1 MKIDFK
7 DIFNVLIIL
16 TLSIVFAF
24 FANPKL
30 IDIQNIPIFILIM
43 SSIYFIHWIVFLPS
57 FIIRSE
63 KYFDI
68 TGTFAYLFSLSL
80 IFYFLITT
88 QNVIKLRS
96 LTVFML
102 ISIWSIR
109 LGYFLFSRI
118 IREKQDK
125 RFANLKKSFSKFFV
139 TWTVSG
145 MWVFITS
152 LNGLTVIVNNVSY
165 YNDFFYFIGLIIWIV
180 GFLIEVI
187 SDEQKRRFKMNIEN
201 KNKFISTGLWKIS
214 RHPNY
219 FGEMLIWIGIAL
231 ISFPTLVGFQYF
243 TLISPIF
250 VIWLLTNISGI
261 NLLEEKADLK
271 WGQITSYIEYK
282 ENTPILIPFAKTF
295 KS

>member
-16 TLSIVFAF
+16 TLPIVFAF

-165 YNDFFYFIGLIIWIV
+165 YNDFFYF
-180 GFLIEVI
+180 
-187 SDEQKRRFKMNIEN
+187 S
-201 KNKFISTGLWKIS
+201 
-214 RHPNY
+214 
-219 FGEMLIWIGIAL
+219 
-231 ISFPTLVGFQYF
+231 
-243 TLISPIF
+243 
-250 VIWLLTNISGI
+250 
-261 NLLEEKADLK
+261 
-271 WGQITSYIEYK
+271 
-282 ENTPILIPFAKTF
+282 
-295 KS
+295 

>member
-1 MKIDFK
+1 
-7 DIFNVLIIL
+7 
-16 TLSIVFAF
+16 
-24 FANPKL
+24 
-30 IDIQNIPIFILIM
+30 
-43 SSIYFIHWIVFLPS
+43 
-57 FIIRSE
+57 
-63 KYFDI
+63 
-68 TGTFAYLFSLSL
+68 
-80 IFYFLITT
+80 
-88 QNVIKLRS
+88 
-96 LTVFML
+96 ML

-109 LGYFLFSRI
+109 LGCFLFSRI

-145 MWVFITS
+145 MWVFTTS

-187 SDEQKRRFKMNIEN
+187 SDEQKRRFKINVEN

-271 WGQITSYIEYK
+271 WGQITSYVEYK

>member
-1 MKIDFK
+1 MKIHFK
-7 DIFNVLIIL
+7 DIFTVLIIL
-16 TLSIVFAF
+16 ILSIVFAF

-30 IDIQNIPIFILIM
+30 INIQNIPIFILIM
-43 SSIYFIHWIVFLPS
+43 FSIYFIHWIVFLPS

-80 IFYFLITT
+80 ILYFLITT
-88 QNVIKLRS
+88 QNVIEVRS

-125 RFANLKKSFSKFFV
+125 RFTNLKKSFSKFFV

-165 YNDFFYFIGLIIWIV
+165 FNDIFYFLGLIIWIV

-261 NLLEEKADLK
+261 NLLEEKADAK
-271 WGQITSYIEYK
+271 WGQITSYIQYK
-282 ENTPILIPFAKTF
+282 ENTPILIPFSKIF

>member
-30 IDIQNIPIFILIM
+30 IVIQNIPIFILIM

-187 SDEQKRRFKMNIEN
+187 SDEQKRRFKINVEN

>member
-1 MKIDFK
+1 MIRY
-7 DIFNVLIIL
+7 ILIIL

-187 SDEQKRRFKMNIEN
+187 SDEQKRRFKINVEN

>member
-187 SDEQKRRFKMNIEN
+187 SDEQKRRFKINVEN

>member
-96 LTVFML
+96 LTIFML

-187 SDEQKRRFKMNIEN
+187 SDEQKRRFKINVEN

-295 KS
+295 KL

>member
-1 MKIDFK
+1 MKIHLK

-16 TLSIVFAF
+16 ILSIVFAF

-43 SSIYFIHWIVFLPS
+43 FSIYFIHWIVFLPS

-80 IFYFLITT
+80 ILYFLITT
-88 QNVIKLRS
+88 QNVIKVRS

-125 RFANLKKSFSKFFV
+125 RFTNLKKSFSKFFV

-165 YNDFFYFIGLIIWIV
+165 FNDIFYFLGLIIWIV

-261 NLLEEKADLK
+261 NLLEEKADAK
-271 WGQITSYIEYK
+271 WGQITSYIQYK
-282 ENTPILIPFAKTF
+282 ENTPILIPFSKIF

>member
-187 SDEQKRRFKMNIEN
+187 
-201 KNKFISTGLWKIS
+201 
-214 RHPNY
+214 
-219 FGEMLIWIGIAL
+219 
-231 ISFPTLVGFQYF
+231 
-243 TLISPIF
+243 
-250 VIWLLTNISGI
+250 
-261 NLLEEKADLK
+261 
-271 WGQITSYIEYK
+271 
-282 ENTPILIPFAKTF
+282 
-295 KS
+295 